1 MGIGKKVKVVRGS
14 LDILGHYQF
23 EHGEFERI
31 GHFLRKS
38 EEHAQTA
45 DFSTQLAP

>member
-1 MGIGKKVKVVRGS
+1 MKGAKWS

-23 EHGEFERI
+23 GPCEFNEQ
-31 GHFLRKS
+31 GHFLGKIG
-38 EEHAQTA
+38 EHGQTA